1 MISFMANVVTEAS
14 NMFNSIGT
22 FFTMANATIAALI
35 VFTGYLISFSKKVHP
50 YISVK
55 DDIAALKIDLAKI
68 SNEFKTNGGKSLKDQ
83 INDLQAS
90 TKTILYRQR
99 WILDNRHE
107 PIFETDE
114 NGNFTWIND
123 AFSRLAD
130 RPFRDLQNNNWI
142 NCLKEDT
149 REEITESWRLA
160 VENKRSFEHVL
171 FIVDSKNR
179 VFSTKCIASRQEDGK
194 YIGSFMNVEKVVEK
208 KS

>member
-1 MISFMANVVTEAS
+1 MTNVVTEVS
-14 NMFNSIGT
+14 NTLNSIGN

-35 VFTGYLISFSKKVHP
+35 IFTGYLISFSKKIKP

-55 DDIAALKIDLAKI
+55 DDIASLKVDLAKI
-68 SNEFKTNGGKSLKDQ
+68 SSEFKTNGGKSLKDQ
-83 INDLQAS
+83 INDLQTS

-99 WILDNRHE
+99 WILDNREE

-114 NGNFTWIND
+114 HGNFTWVND
-123 AFSRLAD
+123 AFARLTD

-149 REEITESWRLA
+149 REEITVSWNVA
-160 VENKRSFEHVL
+160 MENKRTFEHIL
-171 FIVDSKNR
+171 FVVDSKNR

-194 YIGSFMNVEKVVEK
+194 YIGSFTNVEKIVEK

>member
-1 MISFMANVVTEAS
+1 MTNIVTEIS
-14 NMFNSIGT
+14 NTFNSIGN

-35 VFTGYLISFSKKVHP
+35 IFTGYLISFSKKIKP

-55 DDIAALKIDLAKI
+55 DDIAALKVDLSKI
-68 SNEFKTNGGKSLKDQ
+68 SSEFKTNGGKSLRDQ

-99 WILDNRHE
+99 WILDNREE

-114 NGNFTWIND
+114 HGNFTWVND
-123 AFSRLAD
+123 AFARLTD

-142 NCLKEDT
+142 NCLKEES
-149 REEITESWRLA
+149 REEISESWKIA
-160 VENKRSFEHVL
+160 VENKRTFEHIL

-179 VFSTKCIASRQEDGK
+179 IFSTKCIASRQEDGK
-194 YIGSFMNVEKVVEK
+194 YIGSFMDVEKVVEK

>member
-1 MISFMANVVTEAS
+1 MTNVVTEIS
-14 NMFNSIGT
+14 NTLNSIGN

-35 VFTGYLISFSKKVHP
+35 IFTGYLISFSKKIKP

-55 DDIAALKIDLAKI
+55 DDIASLKVDLAKI
-68 SNEFKTNGGKSLKDQ
+68 SSEFKTNGGKSLRDQ

-99 WILDNRHE
+99 WILDNREE

-114 NGNFTWIND
+114 FGNFTWVND
-123 AFSRLAD
+123 AFVRLTD
-130 RPFRDLQNNNWI
+130 RSFRELQNNNWI
-142 NCLKEDT
+142 NSLKEDS
-149 REEITESWRLA
+149 REEITESWKIA
-160 VENKRSFEHVL
+160 IENKRTFEHIL

-194 YIGSFMNVEKVVEK
+194 YIGSFTNIEKFVEK

>member
-1 MISFMANVVTEAS
+1 MTNIVTEIS
-14 NMFNSIGT
+14 NTFNSIGN

-35 VFTGYLISFSKKVHP
+35 IFTGYLISFSKKIKP

-55 DDIAALKIDLAKI
+55 DDIAALKVDLSKI
-68 SNEFKTNGGKSLKDQ
+68 SSEFKTNGGKSLRDQ
-83 INDLQAS
+83 INDLQSS

-99 WILDNRHE
+99 WILDNREE

-114 NGNFTWIND
+114 HGNFTWVND
-123 AFSRLAD
+123 AFARLTD

-142 NCLKEDT
+142 NCLKEDS
-149 REEITESWRLA
+149 REEISESWKTA
-160 VENKRSFEHVL
+160 VENKRTFEHIL

-194 YIGSFMNVEKVVEK
+194 YIGSFMSIEKVVEK

>member
-1 MISFMANVVTEAS
+1 MTNIVTEIS
-14 NMFNSIGT
+14 NTFNSIGN

-35 VFTGYLISFSKKVHP
+35 IFTGYLISFSKKIKP

-55 DDIAALKIDLAKI
+55 DDIAALKVDLSKI

-83 INDLQAS
+83 INDLQVS

-99 WILDNRHE
+99 WILDNREE

-114 NGNFTWIND
+114 HGNFTWVND
-123 AFSRLAD
+123 AFARLTD

-142 NCLKEDT
+142 NCLKEDS
-149 REEITESWRLA
+149 REEISESWKTA
-160 VENKRSFEHVL
+160 VENKRTFEHIL

-194 YIGSFMNVEKVVEK
+194 YIGSFMSVEKVVEK

>member
-1 MISFMANVVTEAS
+1 MTNIVTEIS
-14 NMFNSIGT
+14 NTFNSIGN

-35 VFTGYLISFSKKVHP
+35 IFTGYLISFSKKIKP

-55 DDIAALKIDLAKI
+55 DDIAALKVDLSKI
-68 SNEFKTNGGKSLKDQ
+68 SSEFKTNGGKSLRDQ
-83 INDLQAS
+83 INDLQSS

-99 WILDNRHE
+99 WILDNREE

-114 NGNFTWIND
+114 HGNFTWVND
-123 AFSRLAD
+123 AFAR
-130 RPFRDLQNNNWI
+130 
-142 NCLKEDT
+142 T
-149 REEITESWRLA
+149 
-160 VENKRSFEHVL
+160 FEHIL

-194 YIGSFMNVEKVVEK
+194 YIGSFMSVEKVVEK

>member
-1 MISFMANVVTEAS
+1 
-14 NMFNSIGT
+14 
-22 FFTMANATIAALI
+22 MANATIAALI
-35 VFTGYLISFSKKVHP
+35 IFTGYLISFSKKIKP

-55 DDIAALKIDLAKI
+55 DDIASLKVDLAKI
-68 SNEFKTNGGKSLKDQ
+68 SSEFKTNGGKSLRDQ

-99 WILDNRHE
+99 WILDNREE

-114 NGNFTWIND
+114 HGNFTWVND
-123 AFSRLAD
+123 AFARLTD

-149 REEITESWRLA
+149 REEISDSWKTA
-160 VENKRSFEHVL
+160 IENERTFEHIL

-194 YIGSFMNVEKVVEK
+194 YIGSFMNVEKIVEK

>member
-1 MISFMANVVTEAS
+1 MANAVTEIS
-14 NMFNSIGT
+14 NIFTVAGN

-35 VFTGYLISFSKKVHP
+35 VFTGYLINFSKKVKP

-55 DDIAALKIDLAKI
+55 DDISILKSEINKI

-83 INDLQAS
+83 INDLQSS

-114 NGNFTWIND
+114 DGNFTWVND
-123 AFSRLAD
+123 AFIRLTD
-130 RPFRDLQNNNWI
+130 RPFRELQNNNWI
-142 NCLKEDT
+142 NCLREDS
-149 REEITESWRLA
+149 REEITESWKLA
-160 VENKRSFEHVL
+160 IQNKRTFEHAL
-171 FIVDSKNR
+171 FIVDSKNKI
-179 VFSTKCIASRQEDGK
+179 FSTKCIASRQEDGK
-194 YIGSFMNVEKVVEK
+194 YIGSFMNVEKIIEK

>member
-1 MISFMANVVTEAS
+1 MTNVVTEIS
-14 NMFNSIGT
+14 NTFNSIGN
-22 FFTMANATIAALI
+22 FFTIANATIAALVI
-35 VFTGYLISFSKKVHP
+35 FAGYLINFSKKIKP

-55 DDIAALKIDLAKI
+55 DDIASLKVDLAKI

-83 INDLQAS
+83 INDLQVS

-99 WILDNRHE
+99 WILDNREE

-114 NGNFTWIND
+114 HGNFTWVND
-123 AFSRLAD
+123 AFARLTD

-142 NCLKEDT
+142 NCLKEDS
-149 REEITESWRLA
+149 REEITQSWNIA
-160 VENKRSFEHVL
+160 MENKRTFEHIL

>member
-1 MISFMANVVTEAS
+1 MTNIVTEIS
-14 NMFNSIGT
+14 NTFNSIGN

-35 VFTGYLISFSKKVHP
+35 IFTGYLISFSKKIKP

-55 DDIAALKIDLAKI
+55 DDIAALKVDLSKI
-68 SNEFKTNGGKSLKDQ
+68 SSEFKTNGGKSLRDQ
-83 INDLQAS
+83 INDLQSS

-99 WILDNRHE
+99 WILDNREE

-114 NGNFTWIND
+114 HGNFTWVND
-123 AFSRLAD
+123 AFARLTD

-142 NCLKEDT
+142 NCLKEDS
-149 REEITESWRLA
+149 REEISESWKTA
-160 VENKRSFEHVL
+160 VENKRTFEHIL

-194 YIGSFMNVEKVVEK
+194 YIGSFMSVEKVVEK

>member
-1 MISFMANVVTEAS
+1 MDTNVFTEFS
-14 NMFNSIGT
+14 KSLHSIGS
-22 FFTMANATIAALI
+22 FFNTANTIIAALVI
-35 VFTGYLISFSKKVHP
+35 FIGYLINFSKKIKP
-50 YISVK
+50 YISLK
-55 DDIAALKIDLAKI
+55 DDISALKINLDKI
-68 SNEFKTNGGKSLKDQ
+68 SSEFKTNGGKSLKDQ

-99 WILDNRHE
+99 WMLENREE

-114 NGNFTWIND
+114 NGKFTWIND
-123 AFSRLAD
+123 AFAILTD
-130 RPFRDLQNNNWI
+130 RPFRELQNNNWI
-142 NCLKEDT
+142 NCLREDT

-160 VENKRSFEHVL
+160 IENKRTFEHIL

-179 VFSTKCIASRQEDGK
+179 IFSTKCVASRQEDGK

>member
-1 MISFMANVVTEAS
+1 MTNIVTEIS
-14 NMFNSIGT
+14 NTFNSIGN

-35 VFTGYLISFSKKVHP
+35 IFTGYLISFSKKIKP

-55 DDIAALKIDLAKI
+55 DDIAALKVDLSKI
-68 SNEFKTNGGKSLKDQ
+68 SSEFKTNGGKSLRDQ

-99 WILDNRHE
+99 WILDNREE

-114 NGNFTWIND
+114 HGNFTWVND
-123 AFSRLAD
+123 AFARLTD

-142 NCLKEDT
+142 NCLKEDS
-149 REEITESWRLA
+149 REEISESWKTA
-160 VENKRSFEHVL
+160 VENKRTFEHIL

-194 YIGSFMNVEKVVEK
+194 YIGSFMSVEKVVEK

>member
-1 MISFMANVVTEAS
+1 MTNVVTEIS
-14 NMFNSIGT
+14 NTLNSIGN

-35 VFTGYLISFSKKVHP
+35 IFTGYLISFSKKIKP

-55 DDIAALKIDLAKI
+55 DDIASLKVDLAKI
-68 SNEFKTNGGKSLKDQ
+68 SSEFKTNGGKSLKDQ
-83 INDLQAS
+83 INDLQTS

-99 WILDNRHE
+99 WILDNREE

-114 NGNFTWIND
+114 HGNFTWVND
-123 AFSRLAD
+123 AFARLTD

-149 REEITESWRLA
+149 REEITVSWNVA
-160 VENKRSFEHVL
+160 MENKRTFEHIL
-171 FIVDSKNR
+171 FVVDSKNR

-194 YIGSFMNVEKVVEK
+194 YIGSFTNVEKIVEK

>member
-1 MISFMANVVTEAS
+1 MTNVVTEIS
-14 NMFNSIGT
+14 NTLNSIGN

-35 VFTGYLISFSKKVHP
+35 IFTGYLISFSKKIKP

-55 DDIAALKIDLAKI
+55 DDIAALKTDLAKI
-68 SNEFKTNGGKSLKDQ
+68 SSEFKTNGGKSLRDQ

-99 WILDNRHE
+99 WILDNREE

-114 NGNFTWIND
+114 FGNFTWVND
-123 AFSRLAD
+123 AFARLTD

-142 NCLKEDT
+142 NCLKEES
-149 REEITESWRLA
+149 REEISESWKIA
-160 VENKRSFEHVL
+160 VENKRTFEHIL
-171 FIVDSKNR
+171 FVVDSKNR

-194 YIGSFMNVEKVVEK
+194 YIGSFMNVEKIVEK

>member
-1 MISFMANVVTEAS
+1 MTNVVTEIS
-14 NMFNSIGT
+14 NTFNSIGN
-22 FFTMANATIAALI
+22 FFTIANATIAALVI
-35 VFTGYLISFSKKVHP
+35 FAGYLINFSKKIKP

-55 DDIAALKIDLAKI
+55 DDIASLKVDLAKI
-68 SNEFKTNGGKSLKDQ
+68 SSEFKTNGGKSLKDQ
-83 INDLQAS
+83 INDLQVS

-99 WILDNRHE
+99 WILDNREE

-114 NGNFTWIND
+114 HGNFTWVND
-123 AFSRLAD
+123 AFARLTD

-149 REEITESWRLA
+149 REEITVSWNVA
-160 VENKRSFEHVL
+160 MENKRTFEHIL
-171 FIVDSKNR
+171 FIVDSKSR

-194 YIGSFMNVEKVVEK
+194 YIGSFTNVEKVVEK

>member
-1 MISFMANVVTEAS
+1 MTNIVTEIS
-14 NMFNSIGT
+14 NTFNSIGN

-35 VFTGYLISFSKKVHP
+35 IFTGYLISFSKKIKP

-55 DDIAALKIDLAKI
+55 DDIAALKVDLSKI
-68 SNEFKTNGGKSLKDQ
+68 SSEFKTNGGKSLRDQ

-99 WILDNRHE
+99 WILDNREE

-114 NGNFTWIND
+114 HGNFTWVND
-123 AFSRLAD
+123 AFARLTD

-142 NCLKEDT
+142 NCLKEES
-149 REEITESWRLA
+149 REEISESWKIA
-160 VENKRSFEHVL
+160 VENKRTFEHVL

-194 YIGSFMNVEKVVEK
+194 YIGSFMSVEKVVEK

>member
-1 MISFMANVVTEAS
+1 MTNIVTEIS
-14 NMFNSIGT
+14 NTFNSIGN

-35 VFTGYLISFSKKVHP
+35 IFTGYLISFSKKIKP

-55 DDIAALKIDLAKI
+55 DDIAALKVDLSKI
-68 SNEFKTNGGKSLKDQ
+68 SSEFKTNGGKSLRDQ
-83 INDLQAS
+83 INDLQSS

-99 WILDNRHE
+99 WILDNREE

-114 NGNFTWIND
+114 HGNFTWVND
-123 AFSRLAD
+123 AFARLTD

-142 NCLKEDT
+142 NCLKEES
-149 REEITESWRLA
+149 REEISESWKTA
-160 VENKRSFEHVL
+160 VENKRTFEHIL

-194 YIGSFMNVEKVVEK
+194 YIGSFMSVEKVVEK

>member
-1 MISFMANVVTEAS
+1 MTNIVTEIS
-14 NMFNSIGT
+14 NTFNSIGN

-35 VFTGYLISFSKKVHP
+35 IFTGYLISFSKKIKP

-55 DDIAALKIDLAKI
+55 DDIAALKVDLSKI
-68 SNEFKTNGGKSLKDQ
+68 SSEFKTNGGKSLRDQ

-99 WILDNRHE
+99 WILDNREE

-114 NGNFTWIND
+114 HGNFTWVND
-123 AFSRLAD
+123 AFARLTD

-142 NCLKEDT
+142 NCLKEES
-149 REEITESWRLA
+149 REEISESWKIA
-160 VENKRSFEHVL
+160 VENKRTFEHVL

>member
-1 MISFMANVVTEAS
+1 MTNIVTEIS
-14 NMFNSIGT
+14 NTFNSIGN

-35 VFTGYLISFSKKVHP
+35 IFTGYLISFSKKIKP

-55 DDIAALKIDLAKI
+55 DDIASLKVDLAKI
-68 SNEFKTNGGKSLKDQ
+68 SSEFKTNGGKSLKDQ

-99 WILDNRHE
+99 WILDNREE

-114 NGNFTWIND
+114 HGNFTWVND
-123 AFSRLAD
+123 AFARLTD

-142 NCLKEDT
+142 NCLKEEL
-149 REEITESWRLA
+149 REEISESWKTA
-160 VENKRSFEHVL
+160 VENKRTFEHIL

-194 YIGSFMNVEKVVEK
+194 YIGSFMSVEKVVEK

>member
-1 MISFMANVVTEAS
+1 MTNVVTEVS
-14 NMFNSIGT
+14 NTLNSIGN

-35 VFTGYLISFSKKVHP
+35 IFTGYLISFSKKIKP

-55 DDIAALKIDLAKI
+55 DDIASLKVDLAKI
-68 SNEFKTNGGKSLKDQ
+68 SSEFKTNGGKSLKDQ
-83 INDLQAS
+83 INDLQVS

-99 WILDNRHE
+99 WILDNREE

-114 NGNFTWIND
+114 HGNFTWVND
-123 AFSRLAD
+123 AFARLTD

-142 NCLKEDT
+142 NCLREDT
-149 REEITESWRLA
+149 REEITESWNIA
-160 VENKRSFEHVL
+160 MENKRTFEHIL

>member
-1 MISFMANVVTEAS
+1 MTNIVTEIS
-14 NMFNSIGT
+14 NTFNSIGN

-35 VFTGYLISFSKKVHP
+35 IFTGYLISFSKKIKP

-55 DDIAALKIDLAKI
+55 DDIAALKVDLSKI
-68 SNEFKTNGGKSLKDQ
+68 SSEFKTNGGKSLKDQ
-83 INDLQAS
+83 INDLQVS

-99 WILDNRHE
+99 WILDNREE

-114 NGNFTWIND
+114 HGNFTWVND
-123 AFSRLAD
+123 AFARLTD

-142 NCLKEDT
+142 NCLKEDS
-149 REEITESWRLA
+149 REEISESWKTA
-160 VENKRSFEHVL
+160 VENKRTFEHIL

-194 YIGSFMNVEKVVEK
+194 YIGSFMSVEKVVEK

>member
-1 MISFMANVVTEAS
+1 MTNIVTEAS
-14 NMFNSIGT
+14 NALNSIGN

-35 VFTGYLISFSKKVHP
+35 IFTGYLISFSKKIKP

-68 SNEFKTNGGKSLKDQ
+68 SSEFKTNGGKSLKDQ

-99 WILDNRHE
+99 WILDNREE

-114 NGNFTWIND
+114 FGNFTWVND
-123 AFSRLAD
+123 AFVRLTD
-130 RPFRDLQNNNWI
+130 RSFRELQNNNWI
-142 NCLKEDT
+142 NSLKEDS
-149 REEITESWRLA
+149 REEITESWKIA
-160 VENKRSFEHVL
+160 IENKRTFEHIL

-194 YIGSFMNVEKVVEK
+194 YIGSFTNIEKFVEK

>member
-1 MISFMANVVTEAS
+1 MTNVVTEVS
-14 NMFNSIGT
+14 NALNSIGN

-35 VFTGYLISFSKKVHP
+35 IFTGYLISFSKKIKP

-55 DDIAALKIDLAKI
+55 DDIAALKTDLSKI
-68 SNEFKTNGGKSLKDQ
+68 SSEFKTNGGKSLRDQ

-99 WILDNRHE
+99 WILDNREE

-114 NGNFTWIND
+114 FGNFTWVND
-123 AFSRLAD
+123 AFARLTD

-142 NCLKEDT
+142 NCLKEES
-149 REEITESWRLA
+149 REEISESWKIA
-160 VENKRSFEHVL
+160 VENKRTFEHIL

-194 YIGSFMNVEKVVEK
+194 YIGSFMNVEKIVEK

>member
-1 MISFMANVVTEAS
+1 MTNIATEAS
-14 NMFNSIGT
+14 NMFNSIGN
-22 FFTMANATIAALI
+22 FFTMANATIATLI
-35 VFTGYLISFSKKVHP
+35 IFSGYLINFSKKIHP

-55 DDIAALKIDLAKI
+55 DDIAALKVDLDKI
-68 SNEFKTNGGKSLKDQ
+68 SSEFKTNGGKSLKDQ

-90 TKTILYRQR
+90 TTTILYRQR
-99 WILDNRHE
+99 WILDNRCE

-114 NGNFTWIND
+114 RGNFTWIND
-123 AFSRLAD
+123 AFSRLSD
-130 RPFRDLQNNNWI
+130 RPFKELQNNNWI

-160 VENKRSFEHVL
+160 IENKRSFEHIL

-179 VFSTKCIASRQEDGK
+179 IFSTKCIASRQEDGK
-194 YIGSFMNVEKVVEK
+194 YIGSFMSVEQVIEK

>member
-1 MISFMANVVTEAS
+1 MTNVVTEIS
-14 NMFNSIGT
+14 NTLNSIGN

-35 VFTGYLISFSKKVHP
+35 IFTGYLISFSKKIKP

-55 DDIAALKIDLAKI
+55 DDIASLKVDLAKI
-68 SNEFKTNGGKSLKDQ
+68 SSEFKTNGGKSLKDQ
-83 INDLQAS
+83 INDLQVS

-99 WILDNRHE
+99 WILDNREE

-114 NGNFTWIND
+114 HGNFTWVND
-123 AFSRLAD
+123 AFARLTD

-142 NCLKEDT
+142 NCLREDT
-149 REEITESWRLA
+149 REEITESWNIA
-160 VENKRSFEHVL
+160 MGNKRTFEHIL

-179 VFSTKCIASRQEDGK
+179 IFSTKCIASRQEDGK

>member
-1 MISFMANVVTEAS
+1 MTNIVTEIS
-14 NMFNSIGT
+14 NTFNSIGN

-35 VFTGYLISFSKKVHP
+35 IFTGYLISFSKKIKP

-55 DDIAALKIDLAKI
+55 DDIAALKTDLSKI
-68 SNEFKTNGGKSLKDQ
+68 SSEFKTNGGKSLRDQ

-90 TKTILYRQR
+90 TRTILYRQR
-99 WILDNRHE
+99 WILDNREE

-114 NGNFTWIND
+114 FGNFTWVND
-123 AFSRLAD
+123 AFARLTD

-142 NCLKEDT
+142 NCLKEES
-149 REEITESWRLA
+149 REEISESWKIA
-160 VENKRSFEHVL
+160 VENKRTFEHIL

-194 YIGSFMNVEKVVEK
+194 YIGSFMSVEKVVEK

>member
-1 MISFMANVVTEAS
+1 MTNVVTEIS
-14 NMFNSIGT
+14 NTLNSIGN

-35 VFTGYLISFSKKVHP
+35 IFTGYLISFSKKIKP

-55 DDIAALKIDLAKI
+55 DDIAALKTDLAKI
-68 SNEFKTNGGKSLKDQ
+68 SSEFKTNGGKSLRDQ

-99 WILDNRHE
+99 WILDNREE

-114 NGNFTWIND
+114 FGNFTWVND
-123 AFSRLAD
+123 AFARLTD

-142 NCLKEDT
+142 NCLKEES
-149 REEITESWRLA
+149 REEISESWKIA
-160 VENKRSFEHVL
+160 VENKRTFEHIL

-194 YIGSFMNVEKVVEK
+194 YIGSFMNVEKIVEK

>member
-1 MISFMANVVTEAS
+1 MTNIVTEIS
-14 NMFNSIGT
+14 NTFNSIGN

-35 VFTGYLISFSKKVHP
+35 IFTGYLISFSKKIKP

-55 DDIAALKIDLAKI
+55 DDIAALKADLSKI
-68 SNEFKTNGGKSLKDQ
+68 SSEFKTNGGKSLRDQ

-99 WILDNRHE
+99 WILDNREE

-114 NGNFTWIND
+114 FGNFTWVND
-123 AFSRLAD
+123 AFARLTD
-130 RPFRDLQNNNWI
+130 RSFKDLQNNNWI
-142 NCLKEDT
+142 NCLKEES
-149 REEITESWRLA
+149 REEISESWKIA
-160 VENKRSFEHVL
+160 VENKRTFEHIL

-194 YIGSFMNVEKVVEK
+194 YIGSFMSVEKVVEK

>member
-1 MISFMANVVTEAS
+1 MTNVVTEIS
-14 NMFNSIGT
+14 NTFNSIGN
-22 FFTMANATIAALI
+22 FFTIANATIAALVI
-35 VFTGYLISFSKKVHP
+35 FAGYLINFSKKIKP

-55 DDIAALKIDLAKI
+55 DDIASLKVDLAKI
-68 SNEFKTNGGKSLKDQ
+68 SSEFKTNGGKSLKDQ

-99 WILDNRHE
+99 WILDNREE

-114 NGNFTWIND
+114 HGNFTWVND
-123 AFSRLAD
+123 AFARLTD
-130 RPFRDLQNNNWI
+130 RSFRDLQNNNWI

-149 REEITESWRLA
+149 REEITVSWNVA
-160 VENKRSFEHVL
+160 MENKRTFEHTL
-171 FIVDSKNR
+171 FVVDSKNR

>member
-1 MISFMANVVTEAS
+1 MISFMTNVVTEAS
-14 NMFNSIGT
+14 NAFNSIGN
-22 FFTMANATIAALI
+22 FFTIANTTIAALI
-35 VFTGYLISFSKKVHP
+35 IFTGYLISFSKKVQP

-55 DDIAALKIDLAKI
+55 DDIAALKTDLSKI
-68 SNEFKTNGGKSLKDQ
+68 SSEFKTNGGKSLKDQ

-90 TKTILYRQR
+90 IKTILHRQR
-99 WILDNRHE
+99 WILDNREE
-107 PIFETDE
+107 PIFEADE

-130 RPFRDLQNNNWI
+130 RPFRELQNNNWI
-142 NCLKEDT
+142 NCLREDT

-160 VENKRSFEHVL
+160 IENKRTFEHVL

-179 VFSTKCIASRQEDGK
+179 IFSTKCIASRQEDGK

>member
-1 MISFMANVVTEAS
+1 MTNVVTEIS
-14 NMFNSIGT
+14 NTLNSIGN

-35 VFTGYLISFSKKVHP
+35 IFTGYLISFSKKIKP

-55 DDIAALKIDLAKI
+55 DDIASLKVDLAKI
-68 SNEFKTNGGKSLKDQ
+68 SSEFKTNGGKSLKDQ
-83 INDLQAS
+83 INDLQVS

-99 WILDNRHE
+99 WILDNREE

-114 NGNFTWIND
+114 HGNFTWVND
-123 AFSRLAD
+123 AFARLTD

-142 NCLKEDT
+142 NCLREDT
-149 REEITESWRLA
+149 REEISESWKIA
-160 VENKRSFEHVL
+160 VENKRTFEHIL

-194 YIGSFMNVEKVVEK
+194 YIGSFMSVEKVVEK

>member
-1 MISFMANVVTEAS
+1 MTNVVTEAS
-14 NMFNSIGT
+14 NAFNSIGN
-22 FFTMANATIAALI
+22 FFTIANTTIAALI
-35 VFTGYLISFSKKVHP
+35 IFTGYLISFSKKVQP

-55 DDIAALKIDLAKI
+55 DDIAALKTDLSKI
-68 SNEFKTNGGKSLKDQ
+68 SSEFKTNGGKSLKDQ

-90 TKTILYRQR
+90 IKTILHRQR
-99 WILDNRHE
+99 WILDNREE
-107 PIFETDE
+107 PIFEADE

-130 RPFRDLQNNNWI
+130 RPFRELQNNNWI
-142 NCLKEDT
+142 NCLREDT

-160 VENKRSFEHVL
+160 IENKRTFEHVL

-179 VFSTKCIASRQEDGK
+179 IFSTKCIASRQEDGK

>member
-1 MISFMANVVTEAS
+1 MTNIVTEAS
-14 NMFNSIGT
+14 NALNSIGN

-35 VFTGYLISFSKKVHP
+35 IFTGYLISFSKKIKP

-55 DDIAALKIDLAKI
+55 DDIAALKTDLAKI
-68 SNEFKTNGGKSLKDQ
+68 SSEFKTNGGKSLRDQ

-99 WILDNRHE
+99 WILDNREE

-114 NGNFTWIND
+114 FGNFTWVND
-123 AFSRLAD
+123 AFARLTD

-142 NCLKEDT
+142 NCLKEES
-149 REEITESWRLA
+149 REEISESWKIA
-160 VENKRSFEHVL
+160 VENKRTFEHIL

-194 YIGSFMNVEKVVEK
+194 YIGSFMNVEKIVEK

>member
-1 MISFMANVVTEAS
+1 MTNIVTEIS
-14 NMFNSIGT
+14 NTFNSIGN

-35 VFTGYLISFSKKVHP
+35 IFTGYLISFSKKIKP

-55 DDIAALKIDLAKI
+55 DDIAALKVDLSKI
-68 SNEFKTNGGKSLKDQ
+68 SSEFKTNGGKSLRDQ

-90 TKTILYRQR
+90 TRTILYRQR
-99 WILDNRHE
+99 WILDNREE

-114 NGNFTWIND
+114 FGNFTWVND
-123 AFSRLAD
+123 AFARLTD

-142 NCLKEDT
+142 NCLKEES
-149 REEITESWRLA
+149 REEISESWKIA
-160 VENKRSFEHVL
+160 VENKRTFEHIL

-194 YIGSFMNVEKVVEK
+194 YIGSFMSVEKVVEK

>member
-1 MISFMANVVTEAS
+1 MTNVVTEVS
-14 NMFNSIGT
+14 NALNSIGN

-35 VFTGYLISFSKKVHP
+35 IFTGYLISFSKKIKP

-55 DDIAALKIDLAKI
+55 DDIAALKSDLSKI
-68 SNEFKTNGGKSLKDQ
+68 SSEFKTNGGKSLRDQ

-90 TKTILYRQR
+90 TRTILYRQR
-99 WILDNRHE
+99 WILDNREE

-114 NGNFTWIND
+114 FGNFTWVND
-123 AFSRLAD
+123 AFARLTD

-142 NCLKEDT
+142 NCLKEES
-149 REEITESWRLA
+149 REEISESWKIA
-160 VENKRSFEHVL
+160 VENKRTFEHVL

-179 VFSTKCIASRQEDGK
+179 IFSTKCIASRQEDGK
-194 YIGSFMNVEKVVEK
+194 YIGSFMNVEKIVEK

>member
-1 MISFMANVVTEAS
+1 MTNIVTEIS
-14 NMFNSIGT
+14 NTFNSIGN

-35 VFTGYLISFSKKVHP
+35 IFTGYLISFSKKIKP

-55 DDIAALKIDLAKI
+55 DDIAALKVDLSKI
-68 SNEFKTNGGKSLKDQ
+68 SSEFKTNGGKSLRDQ
-83 INDLQAS
+83 INDLQSS

-99 WILDNRHE
+99 WILDNREE

-114 NGNFTWIND
+114 HGNFTWVND
-123 AFSRLAD
+123 SFARLTD
-130 RPFRDLQNNNWI
+130 RSFRDLQNNNWI
-142 NCLKEDT
+142 NCLKEDS
-149 REEITESWRLA
+149 REEISESWKTA
-160 VENKRSFEHVL
+160 VENKRTFEHIL

-194 YIGSFMNVEKVVEK
+194 YIGSFMSVEKVVEK